1 MSPSSHTPEA
11 NMGLLFRQV
20 RDAMWADMARE
31 MAAAGHELTYS
42 QFVTIKRLA
51 TDSSDGVTDLARW
64 AQVNPGAMTRLL
76 DKLETRGLLR
86 RIADPGDRRALH
98 IVLTEAGQAIWSD
111 IQHCGERVRARA
123 MQGLDDGEREQ
134 LFRLLNQVLQN
145 LTPPTANDD

>member
-1 MSPSSHTPEA
+1 
-11 NMGLLFRQV
+11 
-20 RDAMWADMARE
+20 MARE

-98 IVLTEAGQAIWSD
+98 IVLTDAGQAIWSD

-123 MQGLDDGEREQ
+123 LQGLDDGEREQ

-145 LTPPTANDD
+145 LTPTIANDD

>member
-1 MSPSSHTPEA
+1 MSPSSPPEA
-11 NMGLLFRQV
+11 NMGMLFRQV
-20 RDAMWADMARE
+20 RDALWADMARE
-31 MAAAGHELTYS
+31 MAAAGHDLTYS

-86 RIADPGDRRALH
+86 RTADPGDRRALH
-98 IVLTEAGQAIWSD
+98 IVLTDAGQAIWSD

-123 MQGLDDGEREQ
+123 MQGLNDSEREQ

-145 LTPPTANDD
+145 LTPTIANDD

>member
-1 MSPSSHTPEA
+1 MSPSSQTPEA

>member
-1 MSPSSHTPEA
+1 MSPSSFPEA
-11 NMGLLFRQV
+11 NMGMLFRQV

-31 MAAAGHELTYS
+31 MAAAGHDLTYS

-98 IVLTEAGQAIWSD
+98 IVLTDAGQAIWSD

-145 LTPPTANDD
+145 LTPPIANDD

>member
-1 MSPSSHTPEA
+1 
-11 NMGLLFRQV
+11 
-20 RDAMWADMARE
+20 
-31 MAAAGHELTYS
+31 
-42 QFVTIKRLA
+42 
-51 TDSSDGVTDLARW
+51 
-64 AQVNPGAMTRLL
+64 MTRLL

-98 IVLTEAGQAIWSD
+98 IVLTEEGQAIWSD

>member
-1 MSPSSHTPEA
+1 MSPSSHTPET
-11 NMGLLFRQV
+11 NMGMLFRQV

-31 MAAAGHELTYS
+31 MAAAGHDLTYS

-86 RIADPGDRRALH
+86 RIADPSDRRALH
-98 IVLTEAGQAIWSD
+98 IVLTDAGQAIWSD

-123 MQGLDDGEREQ
+123 VQGMDDGEREQ

-145 LTPPTANDD
+145 LTPPIANDD